1 MQVIV
6 DMDYTNPFTQGLV
19 LLASLGF
26 LAAVYYTYRLSQE
39 TKGEKYWTF
48 FLVAAATLGLPY
60 WLSIP
65 HDLNLI
71 SGESLTLIGEL
82 AAIVGALSLA
92 YASHGL
98 YKTMKR
104 IRKRVE

>member
-1 MQVIV
+1 
-6 DMDYTNPFTQGLV
+6 MDYTNSFTQGLV

-39 TKGEKYWTF
+39 TRGEKYWAF
-48 FLVAAATLGLPY
+48 FLVAALALGLPY
-60 WLSIP
+60 WLAIP
-65 HDLNLI
+65 HDLGLVSHPI
-71 SGESLTLIGEL
+71 ATGLGEL
-82 AAIVGALSLA
+82 AAIAGALSLA

>member
-1 MQVIV
+1 
-6 DMDYTNPFTQGLV
+6 MDYTNAFTQGLV

-48 FLVAAATLGLPY
+48 FLVAALALAMPY
-60 WLSIP
+60 WLSVP

-71 SGESLTLIGEL
+71 PTGTTTAIGEV
-82 AAIVGALSLA
+82 AAIAGALSLA

-98 YKTMKR
+98 YQTMKR